1 MRRVTISLIICI
13 LLLSLPLIVNAQ
25 VNPDEL
31 EWDVYGS
38 EYYGIQ
44 FEIPTD
50 DWIVESDDDDEDMS
64 ILSANDVDETIF
76 LIVKVFEMEDIDTKE
91 LFDIAVEDLGV
102 ELENDSWEE
111 DLNGLDAW
119 IGLGIGVIEAE
130 SDDEEDLDI
139 FVWILS
145 ASQDDKR
152 YVAYLFCA
160 LEDAEYYEDLMI
172 YIMASFMPYQEEDE

>member
-1 MRRVTISLIICI
+1 MKKQKNLYIY
-13 LLLSLPLIVNAQ
+13 
-25 VNPDEL
+25 L
-31 EWDVYGS
+31 EDKDQRIFSIEGP
-38 EYYGIQ
+38 IDHD
-44 FEIPTD
+44 TAD
-50 DWIVESDDDDEDMS
+50 DWLDIGN
-64 ILSANDVDETIF
+64 SAVRSGRNLKI
-76 LIVKVFEMEDIDTKE
+76 ID
-91 LFDIAVEDLGV
+91 F
-102 ELENDSWEE
+102 WEE